1 MVCGAER
8 TYSGVR
14 EQIFSEKACPADFTR
29 YNSLV
34 LGLGTC
40 LKLENS

>member
-34 LGLGTC
+34 LGLA
-40 LKLENS
+40 